1 LALLSTNLCKQKNK
15 KNQVL
20 FFFTFSILLFFFNAL
35 IHINTLFYLTSLI
48 LIFFIK
54 NKDFKSSDRILIL
67 CISLFL
73 FAYTLIAVFPYLDIL
88 NDNFYF
94 KVFLF
99 ISVYFIYFLFIN
111 KKNALFIISLIFL
124 IFFKDYINK
133 NSLILTS
140 KTDYQT
146 LLNILIFA
154 KIFFLTKVF
163 LDKTQIKFELPNF
176 FHLSI
181 CLHLLNYFLS
191 GIKKLIFESPFFWLT
206 ENNLFNLIE
215 YGLVGG
221 FNPIPNFFLNPY
233 IVKYINFYETEL
245 NILLASSVIIPQ
257 LLTPIAFF
265 KKRTIP
271 FFLIY
276 FEIQHLMIYAI
287 SGIFFYKWIFLN
299 ILFLYIYINF
309 KKKKNLIFQPIHK
322 VFFLPLYLVIF
333 FLNFEI
339 VRLGWLDSYAYY
351 KDYIQVELKNKKI
364 VNLPSSFF
372 LASSLPYTQS
382 RFFSDLKTNNPGAF
396 GAVQSP
402 QFFRETKNC
411 NIQIVEEDKFYHS
424 PTYNMLKKS
433 YQFNL
438 KIVKQNSYL
447 KDNIYNV
454 FYYPHH
460 VFQNPQNYNH
470 LKNISLNEFDKAY
483 FVREIYCN
491 NSYNNHRLVKSY
503 KIFLGYHD

>member
-1 LALLSTNLCKQKNK
+1 LALLSTNLYKQKNK

-154 KIFFLTKVF
+154 KIFFLTKCF
-163 LDKTQIKFELPNF
+163 LDKTQIKFQLPNF

-191 GIKKLIFESPFFWLT
+191 GIKKLIFESPFF
-206 ENNLFNLIE
+206 
-215 YGLVGG
+215 G
-221 FNPIPNFFLNPY
+221 
-233 IVKYINFYETEL
+233 
-245 NILLASSVIIPQ
+245 
-257 LLTPIAFF
+257 
-265 KKRTIP
+265 
-271 FFLIY
+271 
-276 FEIQHLMIYAI
+276 
-287 SGIFFYKWIFLN
+287 
-299 ILFLYIYINF
+299 
-309 KKKKNLIFQPIHK
+309 
-322 VFFLPLYLVIF
+322 
-333 FLNFEI
+333 
-339 VRLGWLDSYAYY
+339 
-351 KDYIQVELKNKKI
+351 
-364 VNLPSSFF
+364 
-372 LASSLPYTQS
+372 
-382 RFFSDLKTNNPGAF
+382 
-396 GAVQSP
+396 
-402 QFFRETKNC
+402 
-411 NIQIVEEDKFYHS
+411 
-424 PTYNMLKKS
+424 
-433 YQFNL
+433 
-438 KIVKQNSYL
+438 
-447 KDNIYNV
+447 
-454 FYYPHH
+454 
-460 VFQNPQNYNH
+460 
-470 LKNISLNEFDKAY
+470 
-483 FVREIYCN
+483 
-491 NSYNNHRLVKSY
+491 
-503 KIFLGYHD
+503 